1 MSLKVRDIY
10 NFLENLVPL
19 NLADPNDVN
28 GLQIGSWEASV
39 SGILLAVNPIYSAF
53 LEAQRENLN
62 LIITHHPLFYKPIN
76 RIILED
82 YPGKIISFAIRQN
95 LHLLSWHTPLDKI
108 SFGVS
113 EALARELSF
122 ITEGFIYR
130 EGDNYG
136 YGKVVIFENYV
147 KLSDLAKMIKERLK
161 TWVMV
166 VGDPEVKIKKLGICG
181 GAGAFLKNYLME
193 QGINT
198 LLTSDVK
205 YHQAIE
211 AKEIGFHYLLIDHGV
226 GEFFVLKILK
236 EKLEEFLQAKGD
248 TVKIKIYQEESPY
261 MHI

>member
-1 MSLKVRDIY
+1 RD
-10 NFLENLVPL
+10 
-19 NLADPNDVN
+19 
-28 GLQIGSWEASV
+28 
-39 SGILLAVNPIYSAF
+39 
-53 LEAQRENLN
+53 NLN

-76 RIILED
+76 RIFLED
-82 YPGKIISFAIRQN
+82 YPGKVISFAIRQN
-95 LHLLSWHTPLDKI
+95 LHLLSWHIPLDKI

-113 EALARELSF
+113 EALAKELSF
-122 ITEGFIYR
+122 VTKDFIYR

-136 YGKVVIFENYV
+136 YGKVVIFENYIR
-147 KLSDLAKMIKERLK
+147 LIDLAKMIKERLK

-211 AKEIGFHYLLIDHGV
+211 AKEIGFNYLLIDHGI
-226 GEFFVLKILK
+226 GESFILKILK
-236 EKLEEFLQAKGD
+236 EKLEEFLQAKEEPI
-248 TVKIKIYQEESPY
+248 KIKIFQEESPY
-261 MHI
+261 TKI